1 VIFVSDQNWLSL
13 SVLILLILSFYT
25 YANRF
30 IGIFKPSYIIQAYKQ
45 IFTGARKHGANLFSI
60 DENMRELPIEKLG
73 EKQREKWFNNLQNSL
88 LFNLLC
94 LFVSKKLR
102 DYQRSGYNIVLYVFT
117 VIILAIYTIISFAG
131 INYGIYKISI
141 LQFQYLQTPDFFLF
155 IYYSFNHFIFGTI
168 QQIIPVSIVSQL
180 VSMIEALF
188 SILLITIFVSLF
200 FSYKNQKYVNDLDIA
215 IKDIEKEAES
225 MESFIMVEYK
235 ANINE
240 ALAQMEKMKMNYTK
254 FLLWLSE
261 DIK

>member
-1 VIFVSDQNWLSL
+1 ML
-13 SVLILLILSFYT
+13 LLIAFYT

-45 IFTGARKHGANLFSI
+45 IFAGARKHGANLFSI
-60 DENMRELPIEKLG
+60 DENMKELPLDKLG
-73 EKQREKWFNNLQNSL
+73 EKQREKWSTNLQNSL

-117 VIILAIYTIISFAG
+117 VIMLAIYTIISFAG
-131 INYGIYKISI
+131 INYGIYKISVY
-141 LQFQYLQTPDFFLF
+141 QFKCIQTPDFFLF

-168 QQIIPVSIVSQL
+168 PELIPVSLVSQC
-180 VSMIEALF
+180 VSMMEALF
-188 SILLITIFVSLF
+188 SILLISIFVSLF
-200 FSYKNQKYVNDLDIA
+200 FSYKNQRYINDLEVA
-215 IKDIEKEAES
+215 IKDVEKEAES

-240 ALAQMEKMKMNYTK
+240 ALVQAEKMNIFYTK
-254 FLLWLSE
+254 FLLWLAE